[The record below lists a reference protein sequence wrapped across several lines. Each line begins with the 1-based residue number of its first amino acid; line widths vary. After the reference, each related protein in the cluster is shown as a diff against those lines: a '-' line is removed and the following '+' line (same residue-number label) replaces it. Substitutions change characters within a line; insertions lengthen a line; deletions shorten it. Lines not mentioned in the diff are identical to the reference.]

1 MFGTLQ
7 YFVIEYKSGIQV
19 FGLKKNISIV
29 DTNDYRIGH

>member
-7 YFVIEYKSGIQV
+7 YFVIEYKSGV